1 MEGTKRIASCK
12 RAPALCFSPSKRKY
26 HDPLFRRPAL
36 YKVKPVKQQLAILN
50 QRRLITMFTFLFVL
64 LVALGWTSEP
74 SAMNSTATN
83 TCYCQTMP
91 MKDWGK

>member
-1 MEGTKRIASCK
+1 
-12 RAPALCFSPSKRKY
+12 
-26 HDPLFRRPAL
+26 
-36 YKVKPVKQQLAILN
+36 
-50 QRRLITMFTFLFVL
+50 MFTFLFVL